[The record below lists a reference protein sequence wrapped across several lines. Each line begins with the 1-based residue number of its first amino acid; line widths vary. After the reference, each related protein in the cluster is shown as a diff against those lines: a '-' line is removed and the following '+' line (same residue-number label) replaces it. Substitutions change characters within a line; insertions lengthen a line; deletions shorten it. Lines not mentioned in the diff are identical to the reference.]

1 MIVYYNNNTT
11 NYAFPYYIPYP
22 KTLKVNFYYESPSR
36 NK

>member
-22 KTLKVNFYYESPSR
+22 ESLR
-36 NK
+36 VKLY